1 MLNPNI
7 ANSAT
12 IKEIGTLHGVP
23 WNVVFHGHIN
33 FDDGHEHDDFALEK
47 VLKIMTL
54 DNTKS
59 QDININASLW
69 YIVDK
74 VF

>member
-1 MLNPNI
+1 
-7 ANSAT
+7 
-12 IKEIGTLHGVP
+12 
-23 WNVVFHGHIN
+23 
-33 FDDGHEHDDFALEK
+33 
-47 VLKIMTL
+47 MTL

-74 VF
+74 VFYNLKTIAHEYPTLPKYLLSTLRIMRGKQ

>member
-7 ANSAT
+7 ANNAT
-12 IKEIGTLHGVP
+12 IGEIGTLHGVP
-23 WNVVFHGHIN
+23 WGASFHGHIN
-33 FDDGHEHDDFALEK
+33 FDDGHEHDDFSLEK

-59 QDININASLW
+59 QDTNVNASLR
-69 YIVDK
+69 YLVDK